1 MLSIPAQRMISI
13 EEVSLGCGLHS
24 IAKRVIAIEANK
36 NYMPA
41 QIFHVLIG
49 SGSNERSENSEVSC
63 GDSLE

>member
-41 QIFHVLIG
+41 QIFHVDRI
-49 SGSNERSENSEVSC
+49 RQY
-63 GDSLE
+63 